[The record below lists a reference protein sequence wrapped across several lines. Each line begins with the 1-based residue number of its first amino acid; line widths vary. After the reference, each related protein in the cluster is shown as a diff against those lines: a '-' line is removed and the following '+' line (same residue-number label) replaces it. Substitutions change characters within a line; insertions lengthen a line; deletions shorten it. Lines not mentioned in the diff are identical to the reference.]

1 MKKKEFPQLGEAY
14 SEQRLENGMM
24 VRVVEK
30 PGFAKKF
37 AFVAANFGSIDTK
50 FRLNGVSYE
59 TPDGVAHYLEHKM
72 FDLPEGNAMEL
83 FAQNAGSNNAFT
95 SYTMTAYYVECTEH
109 FEENLSILLRM
120 VTTPYFT
127 DESVE
132 KERGIIAQE
141 IRMYDDSDGNV
152 VQENLFRALYHS
164 HPARVAIA
172 GTVESIQAITAQ
184 TLCDCHRAFYDPSN
198 LILCVIGDVDA
209 AKVIEQAARETPKD
223 SVGIAERDYG
233 PAEPMTA
240 AQPRIEARMEVA
252 MPTFAIGFKCE
263 PADAGNEPLRME
275 FLGSMAAEL
284 LAGESSALYTRLY
297 ESGLIDADFSVDYE
311 RMKGIA
317 LLEAVGDSDDPDAV
331 LEALLEE
338 AQRIARTGIDRAQ
351 FARLKKSMLGR
362 RLREL
367 DSFENTCY
375 RICAFHM
382 DGVDYYDYP
391 AVFDTVTPEDVEQF
405 LAAVVQRE
413 RAAISIVYPK
423 E

>member
-14 SEQRLENGMM
+14 FEQRLENGMM

-172 GTVESIQAITAQ
+172 GTVESIQSVTAQ

-252 MPTFAIGFKCE
+252 MPTFAIGLKCE

-284 LAGESSALYTRLY
+284 LPSQPESASKANSENRISFLFIRGIPLP
-297 ESGLIDADFSVDYE
+297 FSPFYH
-311 RMKGIA
+311 
-317 LLEAVGDSDDPDAV
+317 
-331 LEALLEE
+331 
-338 AQRIARTGIDRAQ
+338 
-351 FARLKKSMLGR
+351 
-362 RLREL
+362 
-367 DSFENTCY
+367 SF
-375 RICAFHM
+375 
-382 DGVDYYDYP
+382 P
-391 AVFDTVTPEDVEQF
+391 
-405 LAAVVQRE
+405 
-413 RAAISIVYPK
+413 
-423 E
+423 

>member
-14 SEQRLENGMM
+14 FEQRLENGMM

-172 GTVESIQAITAQ
+172 GTVESIQSVTAQ

-252 MPTFAIGFKCE
+252 MPTFAIGLKCE

-311 RMKGIA
+311 RMKGLA
-317 LLEAVGDSDDPDAV
+317 LLEAAGDSDDPDAV

>member
-14 SEQRLENGMM
+14 FEQRLENGMM

-311 RMKGIA
+311 RMKGLA
-317 LLEAVGDSDDPDAV
+317 LLEAAGDSDDPDAV

>member
-14 SEQRLENGMM
+14 FEQRLENGMM

-152 VQENLFRALYHS
+152 VQENLFRAMYLH

-172 GTVESIQAITAQ
+172 GTVESIQSITAQ

-240 AQPRIEARMEVA
+240 AQPRIKARMEVA

-311 RMKGIA
+311 RMKGLA
-317 LLEAVGDSDDPDAV
+317 LLEAAGDSDDPDAV

-382 DGVDYYDYP
+382 DYP

>member
-263 PADAGNEPLRME
+263 PADTGDEPLRME

-311 RMKGIA
+311 RMKGLA
-317 LLEAVGDSDDPDAV
+317 LLEAAGDSDDPDAV